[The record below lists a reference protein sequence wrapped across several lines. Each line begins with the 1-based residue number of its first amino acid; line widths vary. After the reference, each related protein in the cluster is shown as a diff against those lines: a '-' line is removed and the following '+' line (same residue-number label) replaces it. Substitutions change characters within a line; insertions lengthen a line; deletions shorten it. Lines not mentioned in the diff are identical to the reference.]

1 MLKRCSLV
9 NELSGISLSFSSV
22 YQLGDSQTI
31 FSTTKALAVQREKEY
46 FLGSEGSFDS
56 DVFNKTVELPP
67 VESNVIVNRM
77 NLSPIKVNCMKVQ
90 ATAFSSII
98 HIGNTCNV
106 YMDSRVKHIRQ
117 LEGDAEYSE
126 EELEDIQ
133 ETEIPELEAEEGE
146 LVEYVEFRNGENEN
160 TNE

>member
-1 MLKRCSLV
+1 MLKRCSIV
-9 NELSGISLSFSSV
+9 NELSGITLSFSSV

-31 FSTTKALAVQREKEY
+31 LSTTKAYAVQREKEF
-46 FLGSEGSFDS
+46 FLSSEGTFDS

-67 VESNVIVNRM
+67 INRNVIVNRM
-77 NLSPIKVNCMKVQ
+77 NLSPIRVNCMKVQ

-106 YMDSRVKHIRQ
+106 YMDSRVKNIRQ

-126 EELEDIQ
+126 EELEEIQ
-133 ETEIPELEAEEGE
+133 ETEIPGLEAEDEE
-146 LVEYVEFRNGENEN
+146 PIEFVEFRDGENQN
-160 TNE
+160 TIE